1 MTGIDHNEKKDAVNA
16 ASQAV
21 DESQVKNQTK
31 QANAPG
37 NIGICCLSEGS
48 RNAECMSRCG

>member
-16 ASQAV
+16 ASQPV

-31 QANAPG
+31 QSNAPG
-37 NIGICCLSEGS
+37 NFSICSL
-48 RNAECMSRCG
+48 